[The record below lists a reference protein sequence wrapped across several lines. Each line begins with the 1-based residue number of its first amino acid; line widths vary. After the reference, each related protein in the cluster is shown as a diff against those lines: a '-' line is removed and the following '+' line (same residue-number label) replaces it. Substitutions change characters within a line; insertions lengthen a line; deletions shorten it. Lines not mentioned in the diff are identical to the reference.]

1 LINLDINVKYITY
14 RHAKLVKVEVDDVNN
29 YIDDAYKNPSL
40 EVDVLFEE
48 RAIIAQI
55 GKTFYRLLLIIFF
68 P

>member
-1 LINLDINVKYITY
+1 M
-14 RHAKLVKVEVDDVNN
+14 KVEVDDVNN
-29 YIDDAYKNPSL
+29 DIDDAYKNPSL

-68 P
+68 S